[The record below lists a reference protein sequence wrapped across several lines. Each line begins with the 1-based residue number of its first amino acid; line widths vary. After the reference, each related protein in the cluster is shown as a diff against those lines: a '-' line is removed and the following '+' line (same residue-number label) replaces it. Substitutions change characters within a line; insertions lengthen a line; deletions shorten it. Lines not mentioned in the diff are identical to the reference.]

1 MKKINI
7 LKKNL
12 DFARIIQNNKAFK
25 YKDYVIYLEFT
36 KQDVYKFGISV
47 SKKLGN
53 AVLRNK
59 LKRQIKSIIDS
70 KDYQKSFNCII
81 ILRKGILEKNYQQK
95 EKDLLEALKRL
106 NIIKEDFSEKKDK

>member
-7 LKKNL
+7 IKSNL
-12 DFARIIQNNKAFK
+12 DFSRIIRNNKS
-25 YKDYVIYLEFT
+25 YKFNSFIIYLER
-36 KQDVYKFGISV
+36 KNNNELYKFGISV

-70 KDYQKSFNCII
+70 NSYQNSFNCII
-81 ILRKGILEKNYQQK
+81 ILRKEILTKSFNEKKVELNSIFSK
-95 EKDLLEALKRL
+95 L
-106 NIIKEDFSEKKDK
+106 NILKED

>member
-7 LKKNL
+7 LKSNL
-12 DFARIIQNNKAFK
+12 DFARIIHNNKAFK
-25 YKDYVIYLEFT
+25 YKDYIIYIEYT
-36 KQDVYKFGISV
+36 KNDIYKFGISV

-59 LKRQIKSIIDS
+59 LKRQIKSIIDT
-70 KDYQKSFNCII
+70 KDYQNSFNCII
-81 ILRKGILEKNYQQK
+81 ILKRGILEKNYQQK
-95 EKDLLEALKRL
+95 EKELLEALKRL